1 MLLPEKFYHI
11 FNRGNNRE
19 TIFPQERN
27 YFFFLER
34 YKKYC
39 ASIFKTFAY
48 ALMPNHF
55 HLVVQVKAQKE
66 IESLIR
72 NTSRGGFKKYRE
84 TELSEAICESYVTK
98 ELNHFFVSYSKA
110 VIVQE
115 NRTGSLLQN
124 RFHHPGITSD
134 EQLRNT
140 IIYAHLNATHHG
152 FAGHID
158 DWRFTSYHDCIAHDN
173 SLVAVSEVLELFDGI
188 DNFIFLHRE
197 RNKDL
202 LLMNFDED

>member
-1 MLLPEKFYHI
+1 MLLPERFYHI
-11 FNRGNNRE
+11 LNRGNNRE

-55 HLVVQVKAQKE
+55 HLVVQVRRQNE

-72 NTSRGGFKKYRE
+72 NTSREGFKKYQE
-84 TELSEAICESYVTK
+84 AELTEEICGSYVTK
-98 ELNHFFVSYSKA
+98 ELNHFFVSFSKA
-110 VIVQE
+110 IIVQE
-115 NRTGSLLQN
+115 KRTGSLLQK
-124 RFHHPGITSD
+124 RFRHPEITND

-140 IIYAHLNATHHG
+140 IIYAHLNAVHHG
-152 FAGHID
+152 FVEHVE
-158 DWRFTSYHDCIAHDN
+158 DWRFTSYHDCLAANN
-173 SLVAVSEVLELFDGI
+173 SIVATEDVLELFDGT
-188 DNFIFLHRE
+188 DNFVFLHRE
-197 RNKDL
+197 RNKN
-202 LLMNFDED
+202 LLMMNLEED

>member
-1 MLLPEKFYHI
+1 MLLPEKSYHI

-27 YFFFLER
+27 YSFFLER

-39 ASIFKTFAY
+39 ASIFKTLAY

-55 HLVVQVKAQKE
+55 HLVVQMRAQKE
-66 IESLIR
+66 IESLIQ
-72 NTSRGGFKKYRE
+72 NTSREGFKKYRD
-84 TELSEAICESYVTK
+84 TEVTEEVCSSYVTK
-98 ELNHFFVSYSKA
+98 ELTHFFVSYSKA

-124 RFHHPGITSD
+124 RFHHPEITD
-134 EQLRNT
+134 EEQLRNT
-140 IIYAHLNATHHG
+140 IVYAHLNAVHHG
-152 FAGHID
+152 FAEHVE
-158 DWRFTSYHDCIAHDN
+158 DWRFTSYHDCIAADN
-173 SLVAVSEVLELFDGI
+173 SLIEANEVLELFDGV
-188 DNFIFLHRE
+188 DNFIFLHRK

-202 LLMNFDED
+202 LLMDFDED

>member
-55 HLVVQVKAQKE
+55 HLVVQVRAQKE
-66 IESLIR
+66 IEALIR
-72 NTSRGGFKKYRE
+72 NTSREGFKKYQDAE
-84 TELSEAICESYVTK
+84 LTEEICGNYVTK

-115 NRTGSLLQN
+115 KRTGSLLQN
-124 RFHHPGITSD
+124 RFHHPEITNNQ
-134 EQLRNT
+134 QLRNS
-140 IIYAHLNATHHG
+140 IVYAHLNAIHHG
-152 FAGHID
+152 FVKHVD
-158 DWRFTSYHDCIAHDN
+158 DWRFTSYHDCIAVDN
-173 SLVAVSEVLELFDGI
+173 SFIVANEVLELFDGI